1 MKETV
6 VTGFTPRVQVADG
19 GHLSTQRMVMFGGLN
34 DWLATVT
41 VMQTEQIISF
51 LLQQDP
57 AATSHW
63 FWKS

>member
-1 MKETV
+1 VGVRISPCLYFRGST
-6 VTGFTPRVQVADG
+6 A